1 MKARSGAPRW
11 SYAAF
16 PGPLRRATVGGNWR
30 RGRSGLWSRLM
41 EPALDDAIR
50 LHKSGNHA
58 GAEPLYRAVLE
69 RDPANRG
76 ALQMLAMLL
85 VQTGRPADAVGHFR
99 TILRLESGGVAGY
112 SNLAAALRLAG
123 QGTEAIACL
132 HRALAL
138 DPAHA
143 ASWFNLGNGLKQ
155 QEKAAGAGWSYRR
168 TLVLEPGH
176 AGAAGNLKALHD
188 QWGPRLDEAE
198 RRSVAARRPE
208 ANADTRTAAAEALV
222 AVGDAVAA
230 EAMARAALEQDE
242 HHHRANRLLG
252 RLLLERSGAMGV
264 QDGKPFAVDRALVEE
279 AIGALR
285 RAVAA
290 RPDDDEADWLHV
302 AAVATLV
309 QVGMASDTVLRD
321 GARAAWVRLR
331 RHSKDTVA
339 ASVIGFHIYRRDR
352 LVLASWLSRRFRQR
366 FTAAEVAR
374 EHELGL
380 WTMLR
385 ADDAFFRAL
394 PPVEAVLERMAP
406 LEWRIEPA
414 PGPSGEQVVFCCCDD
429 VYFRRFAPALL
440 ESLAERMPGATVAVH
455 VVAPSLET
463 EQVMDRWRVDGRLT
477 VGFSLDRPDMAGW
490 TDIKRVTYYAS
501 ARFLRALQ
509 WLRRLDRPLTVVDTD
524 AWITGDLQALREDM
538 AGYDV
543 GLMLDGRRRGPSREI
558 PVGFAVYENTTG
570 GDRFLSLLGSYIGH
584 FLAGAEVYW
593 MLDQMAH
600 YAVLDWLNRHEPIRM
615 RRFDFL
621 NFPYCHFV
629 GAK

>member
-1 MKARSGAPRW
+1 
-11 SYAAF
+11 
-16 PGPLRRATVGGNWR
+16 
-30 RGRSGLWSRLM
+30 M
-41 EPALDDAIR
+41 EPTLDDAIR

-58 GAEPLYRAVLE
+58 GAEPLYRALLD

-85 VQTGRPADAVGHFR
+85 VQTGRPAEAAGHFR
-99 TILRLESGGVAGY
+99 TILRLEPGGVAGY

-123 QGTEAIACL
+123 QGAEAMACL

-138 DPAHA
+138 DPVHA

-155 QEKAAGAGWSYRR
+155 QERAAGAERSYRR
-168 TLVLEPGH
+168 TLALDPGH
-176 AGAAGNLKALHD
+176 AGAAGNRKALRD

-198 RRSVAARRPE
+198 RRATAARHPLTD
-208 ANADTRTAAAEALV
+208 ADARAAAAEALV
-222 AVGDAVAA
+222 AVGDAAAA
-230 EAMARAALEQDE
+230 EAMARAALDRDDR
-242 HHHRANRLLG
+242 HHRANRLLG
-252 RLLLERSGAMGV
+252 RLLLERSGAMDV
-264 QDGKPFAVDRALVEE
+264 QSGKPFAVDRRLVEE

-285 RAVAA
+285 RAVAV

-309 QVGMASDTVLRD
+309 QVGLVSDAVLSV
-321 GARAAWVRLR
+321 GARAAWARLR
-331 RHSKDTVA
+331 RHPKDTVA
-339 ASVIGFHIYRRDR
+339 ASVIGFYAYRRDR
-352 LVLASWLSRRFRQR
+352 LVLASWLNRRFRRR

-394 PPVEAVLERMAP
+394 PPVDTVLAGMAP
-406 LEWRIEPA
+406 LDCRITPPPGPAGEPA
-414 PGPSGEQVVFCCCDD
+414 VFFCCDD

-440 ESLAERMPGATVAVH
+440 ESLAERMPDATVAVH
-455 VVAPSLET
+455 VVAPSPET
-463 EQVMDRWRVDGRLT
+463 EQAMERWQTDGRLRI
-477 VGFSLDRPDMAGW
+477 GFSLDRPDMAGW

-509 WLRRLDRPLTVVDTD
+509 WLRRLDRPLMVIDTD
-524 AWITGDLQALREDM
+524 ARVAQDLRTLREDM
-538 AGYDV
+538 ADHDV
-543 GLMLDGRRRGPSREI
+543 GFLIDGRRRGPSREI
-558 PVGFAVYENTTG
+558 TVCFNVYSNTPG

-584 FLAGAEVYW
+584 FLAGTEVYW

-600 YAVLDWLNRHEPIRM
+600 YAVLDRLNRHEPIRV

-621 NFPYCHFV
+621 DFPYCQFV

>member
-1 MKARSGAPRW
+1 
-11 SYAAF
+11 
-16 PGPLRRATVGGNWR
+16 
-30 RGRSGLWSRLM
+30 M

-58 GAEPLYRAVLE
+58 GAEPLYRAVLD

-85 VQTGRPADAVGHFR
+85 VQTGRPAEAVGHFQ
-99 TILRLESGGVAGY
+99 TILRLEPGAVAGY

-123 QGTEAIACL
+123 QGAEAIACL

-155 QEKAAGAGWSYRR
+155 LEKAAGAARSYQR
-168 TLVLEPGH
+168 TLAVEPGH
-176 AGAAGNLKALHD
+176 AGAVGNRKTLRD

-198 RRSVAARRPE
+198 RQAAAARHPS
-208 ANADTRTAAAEALV
+208 ADADARAAAAEALL
-222 AVGDAVAA
+222 AVGDAAAA
-230 EAMARAALEQDE
+230 ETMARAALDRDDRN
-242 HHHRANRLLG
+242 HRANRLLG
-252 RLLLERSGAMGV
+252 RLLLERSGAMDV
-264 QDGKPFAVDRALVEE
+264 RSGKPFAVDRSLVEE

-285 RAVAA
+285 RAVAV

-309 QVGMASDTVLRD
+309 QVGMASEAVLRD

-331 RHSKDTVA
+331 RHPKDTVA
-339 ASVIGFHIYRRDR
+339 ASVIGFHVYRRDR
-352 LVLASWLSRRFRQR
+352 LVLASWLSRRFRRR

-385 ADDAFFRAL
+385 ADDAFFRTL
-394 PPVEAVLERMAP
+394 PLVDAVLEGMAP

-414 PGPSGEQVVFCCCDD
+414 PGPAGEPATEPAVFFCCDD

-440 ESLAERMPGATVAVH
+440 ESLAERMPGAAVAVH
-455 VVAPSLET
+455 VVAPSPET
-463 EQVMDRWRVDGRLT
+463 EQAMARWRTDGRLR

-490 TDIKRVTYYAS
+490 ADVKRVTYYAS
-501 ARFLRALQ
+501 ARFLHALQ
-509 WLRRLDRPLTVVDTD
+509 WLRRLDRPLMVIDTD
-524 AWITGDLQALREDM
+524 ARVAQDLRALSVEM
-538 AGYDV
+538 AGHDV
-543 GLMLDGRRRGPSREI
+543 GFLVDGRRRGPSREI
-558 PVGFAVYENTTG
+558 TVCFNVYNNTPG
-570 GDRFLSLLGSYIGH
+570 GDRFLSLLGAYIGH

-600 YAVLDWLNRHEPIRM
+600 YAVLDWLKRHEPIRV

>member
-1 MKARSGAPRW
+1 
-11 SYAAF
+11 
-16 PGPLRRATVGGNWR
+16 
-30 RGRSGLWSRLM
+30 M
-41 EPALDDAIR
+41 EPSLDDAIR

-69 RDPANRG
+69 REPTNRG

-85 VQTGRPADAVGHFR
+85 VQTGRPAEAVGHFR
-99 TILRLESGGVAGY
+99 TILRLEPGGVAGY

-123 QGTEAIACL
+123 QGAEAIGCL

-155 QEKAAGAGWSYRR
+155 QEKAAGADRGYRR
-168 TLVLEPGH
+168 TLALDPGH
-176 AGAAGNLKALHD
+176 AGAAGNRTALRN
-188 QWGPRLDEAE
+188 QWGARLDEAD
-198 RRSVAARRPE
+198 RLAAAARHPTASAEVR
-208 ANADTRTAAAEALV
+208 AAAAEALL
-222 AVGDAVAA
+222 AVGDTLAA
-230 EAMARAALEQDE
+230 EAMARAALGRED

-264 QDGKPFAVDRALVEE
+264 QDGKPFAVDRTLVEE
-279 AIGALR
+279 AIGVLR

-309 QVGMASDTVLRD
+309 QVGLASDAVLRD

-331 RHSKDTVA
+331 RHPKDTVA
-339 ASVIGFHIYRRDR
+339 ASVIGFHVYRRDR
-352 LVLASWLSRRFRQR
+352 LVLASWLGRRFRRR

-394 PPVEAVLERMAP
+394 PPVETVLESMAP
-406 LEWRIEPA
+406 LECRIEPA
-414 PGPSGEQVVFCCCDD
+414 PGPGGEPAVFFCCDD

-455 VVAPSLET
+455 VVAPSPET
-463 EQVMDRWRVDGRLT
+463 EQAMDRWRTDGRLRI
-477 VGFSLDRPDMAGW
+477 GFSLDRPDMAGW

-509 WLRRLDRPLTVVDTD
+509 WLRRLDRPLMVIDTD
-524 AWITGDLQALREDM
+524 ARIAQDLRTLREDM
-538 AGYDV
+538 ADHDV
-543 GLMLDGRRRGPSREI
+543 GFLIDGRRRGPSREI
-558 PVGFAVYENTTG
+558 TVCFSVYSNTPG
-570 GDRFLSLLGSYIGH
+570 GDRFLSLLGAYIGH

-600 YAVLDWLNRHEPIRM
+600 YAVLDRLNRHEPIRV

>member
-1 MKARSGAPRW
+1 
-11 SYAAF
+11 
-16 PGPLRRATVGGNWR
+16 
-30 RGRSGLWSRLM
+30 M

-69 RDPANRG
+69 REPANRG

-85 VQTGRPADAVGHFR
+85 VQTGRPAEAVGHFR
-99 TILRLESGGVAGY
+99 SILRLEPGGVAGY

-123 QGTEAIACL
+123 QGAEAIACL

-138 DPAHA
+138 DPAHV

-155 QEKAAGAGWSYRR
+155 QERAAGAERSYRR
-168 TLVLEPGH
+168 TLLLEPGH
-176 AGAAGNLKALHD
+176 AGAAGNRKALRD
-188 QWGPRLDEAE
+188 QWGERLDEAE
-198 RRSVAARRPE
+198 RRSTAARRLS
-208 ANADTRTAAAEALV
+208 ADAETRVAAAECLV
-222 AVGDAVAA
+222 AVGDAAAA
-230 EAMARAALEQDE
+230 EAMARAALDRDE
-242 HHHRANRLLG
+242 RNHRANRLLG

-264 QDGKPFAVDRALVEE
+264 QDGKPFAVDQALVEE

-309 QVGMASDTVLRD
+309 QVGLASDAVLRD

-331 RHSKDTVA
+331 RHPKDTVA
-339 ASVIGFHIYRRDR
+339 ASVIGFHAYRRDR
-352 LVLASWLSRRFRQR
+352 LVLASWLGRRFRRR

-385 ADDAFFRAL
+385 ADDAFFGAL
-394 PPVEAVLERMAP
+394 PPVEGVLEGMAP
-406 LEWRIEPA
+406 LECRIEA
-414 PGPSGEQVVFCCCDD
+414 TPGPAGEPAVFFCCDD

-455 VVAPSLET
+455 VVAPSPET
-463 EQVMDRWRVDGRLT
+463 EQAMARWRLDGRLS
-477 VGFSLDRPDMAGW
+477 VGFSLDRPGMAGW
-490 TDIKRVTYYAS
+490 SDIKRVTYYAS

-509 WLRRLDRPLTVVDTD
+509 WLRRLDRPLMVIDTD
-524 AWITGDLQALREDM
+524 ARIAQDLRTLRAEMD
-538 AGYDV
+538 GHDV
-543 GLMLDGRRRGPSREI
+543 GFLIDGRRRGPSREI
-558 PVGFAVYENTTG
+558 TVCFNVYGNTPG

-584 FLAGAEVYW
+584 FLAGTEVYW

-600 YAVLDWLNRHEPIRM
+600 YAVLDWLNRHEPIRV

>member
-1 MKARSGAPRW
+1 
-11 SYAAF
+11 
-16 PGPLRRATVGGNWR
+16 
-30 RGRSGLWSRLM
+30 M
-41 EPALDDAIR
+41 EPALADAIR

-69 RDPANRG
+69 REPANRG

-85 VQTGRPADAVGHFR
+85 VQTGRPAEAVGHFR
-99 TILRLESGGVAGY
+99 TILRLEPGGVAGY

-123 QGTEAIACL
+123 QGAEAIACL
-132 HRALAL
+132 QRALSL
-138 DPAHA
+138 DPANA

-155 QEKAAGAGWSYRR
+155 QEKAAGAARSYRR
-168 TLVLEPGH
+168 TLALEPGH
-176 AGAAGNLKALHD
+176 AGAAVNLTALRD
-188 QWGPRLDEAE
+188 QWDARLDEAE
-198 RRSVAARRPE
+198 RRTVAARHP
-208 ANADTRTAAAEALV
+208 AADADTCAAAVEALV
-222 AVGDAVAA
+222 AVGDAAAA

-290 RPDDDEADWLHV
+290 RPDDDEADWLHI

-309 QVGMASDTVLRD
+309 QVGMASDTMLRD
-321 GARAAWVRLR
+321 GARAAWIRLR
-331 RHSKDTVA
+331 RHPKDTVA
-339 ASVIGFHIYRRDR
+339 ASVVGFHAYRRDR
-352 LVLASWLSRRFRQR
+352 LVLASWLSRRFRRR

-406 LEWRIEPA
+406 LECRSEPA
-414 PGPSGEQVVFCCCDD
+414 PGPDGEPLVFFCCDD
-429 VYFRRFAPALL
+429 VYFRRFAPTLL
-440 ESLAERMPGATVAVH
+440 ESLAERMPGAAVAVH
-455 VVAPSLET
+455 VVAPSSET
-463 EQVMDRWRVDGRLT
+463 ERAMVRWQMDGRLKI
-477 VGFSLDRPDMAGW
+477 GFSLDRPDMAGW

-509 WLRRLDRPLTVVDTD
+509 WMRRLDRPLMVVDTD
-524 AWITGDLQALREDM
+524 AWITGDVQALQADM
-538 AGYDV
+538 EGYDV

-558 PVGFAVYENTTG
+558 PVGFAVYENTPG

-600 YAVLDWLNRHEPIRM
+600 YAVLDWLNRHEPVRV

-621 NFPYCHFV
+621 SFPYCRFV

>member
-1 MKARSGAPRW
+1 
-11 SYAAF
+11 
-16 PGPLRRATVGGNWR
+16 
-30 RGRSGLWSRLM
+30 M
-41 EPALDDAIR
+41 EPSLDDAIR

-69 RDPANRG
+69 REPANRG

-85 VQTGRPADAVGHFR
+85 VQTGRPAEAVGHFR
-99 TILRLESGGVAGY
+99 TILRLEPGGVAGY

-123 QGTEAIACL
+123 QGAEAIGCL

-155 QEKAAGAGWSYRR
+155 QEKAAGAERSYRR
-168 TLVLEPGH
+168 TLNLEPGH
-176 AGAAGNLKALHD
+176 AGAAGNRAALRE
-188 QWGPRLDEAE
+188 QWGARLDEAE
-198 RRSVAARRPE
+198 RRSAAARLPL
-208 ANADTRTAAAEALV
+208 ADAETRVAAAESLV
-222 AVGDAVAA
+222 TVGDPATA
-230 EAMARAALEQDE
+230 EAMARTALDRDDGN
-242 HHHRANRLLG
+242 HRANRLLG

-309 QVGMASDTVLRD
+309 QVGLASDAVLRD

-331 RHSKDTVA
+331 RHPKDTVA
-339 ASVIGFHIYRRDR
+339 ASVIGFHAYRRDR
-352 LVLASWLSRRFRQR
+352 LVLASWLGRRFRRR

-394 PPVEAVLERMAP
+394 PPVETVLEGMAP
-406 LEWRIEPA
+406 LDCRIAPVPGPTGEPA
-414 PGPSGEQVVFCCCDD
+414 VFFCCDD

-455 VVAPSLET
+455 VVAPSPET
-463 EQVMDRWRVDGRLT
+463 EQAMARWSRDGRLS

-509 WLRRLDRPLTVVDTD
+509 WLRRLDRPLMVIDTD
-524 AWITGDLQALREDM
+524 ARIAQDLRSLREDM
-538 AGYDV
+538 ADHDV
-543 GLMLDGRRRGPSREI
+543 GFLIDGRRRGPSREI
-558 PVGFAVYENTTG
+558 TVCFNVYNNTPG
-570 GDRFLSLLGSYIGH
+570 GDRFLSLLGAYIGH

-600 YAVLDWLNRHEPIRM
+600 YAVLDWLNRHEPIRV

>member
-1 MKARSGAPRW
+1 
-11 SYAAF
+11 
-16 PGPLRRATVGGNWR
+16 
-30 RGRSGLWSRLM
+30 M

-58 GAEPLYRAVLE
+58 GAEPLYRDVLE
-69 RDPANRG
+69 REPANRG
-76 ALQMLAMLL
+76 ALHMLAMLL
-85 VQTGRPADAVGHFR
+85 VQTGRPAEAVGHFR
-99 TILRLESGGVAGY
+99 AILRLESGSVAGY

-123 QGTEAIACL
+123 QGAEAIACL
-132 HRALAL
+132 HRALSL

-143 ASWFNLGNGLKQ
+143 GSWFNLGNGLKQ
-155 QEKAAGAGWSYRR
+155 QEKAAAAARSYRR
-168 TLVLEPGH
+168 SLALEPGH
-176 AGAAGNLKALHD
+176 AGAAGNLKALRD
-188 QWGPRLDEAE
+188 QWGTRLDEAE
-198 RRSVAARRPE
+198 RRVVAARPPE
-208 ANADTRTAAAEALV
+208 ADADTRTAAAEALV
-222 AVGDAVAA
+222 VVGDAVAA
-230 EAMARAALEQDE
+230 EAMARAALERDE

-252 RLLLERSGAMGV
+252 RLLLECSGAMGV
-264 QDGKPFAVDRALVEE
+264 QDGKPFVVDRALVEE

-309 QVGMASDTVLRD
+309 QVGMVSDTVLRD

-331 RHSKDTVA
+331 RHPKDTVA
-339 ASVIGFHIYRRDR
+339 ASVVGFHAYRRDR
-352 LVLASWLSRRFRQR
+352 LVLASWLSRRFRRR

-385 ADDAFFRAL
+385 ADDAFLRTL

-406 LEWRIEPA
+406 LECRGEPA
-414 PGPSGEQVVFCCCDD
+414 AGPAGEPVIFFCCDD
-429 VYFRRFAPALL
+429 VYFQRFAPTLL
-440 ESLAERMPGATVAVH
+440 ESLAERMPGALVAVH
-455 VVAPSLET
+455 VVSPSPET
-463 EQVMDRWRVDGRLT
+463 ERAMARWRTDRRLR

-509 WLRRLDRPLTVVDTD
+509 WLRRLDRPLMVVDTD
-524 AWITGDLQALREDM
+524 AWITGDLRALRAEM

-558 PVGFAVYENTTG
+558 PVGFAVYENSPG

-600 YAVLDWLNRHEPIRM
+600 YAVLDWLNRHEPVRV

-621 NFPYCHFV
+621 SFPYCHFV

>member
-1 MKARSGAPRW
+1 
-11 SYAAF
+11 
-16 PGPLRRATVGGNWR
+16 
-30 RGRSGLWSRLM
+30 M

-58 GAEPLYRAVLE
+58 EAEPLYRVVLE
-69 RDPANRG
+69 REPANRG

-85 VQTGRPADAVGHFR
+85 VQTGRPAEAVGHFR
-99 TILRLESGGVAGY
+99 TILRLEPGGVAGY

-123 QGTEAIACL
+123 QGAEAIACL

-143 ASWFNLGNGLKQ
+143 ASWFNLGNGLRQ
-155 QEKAAGAGWSYRR
+155 QEKAAGAERSYRR
-168 TLVLEPGH
+168 TLTLEPGH
-176 AGAAGNLKALHD
+176 AAAAGNRKALRD
-188 QWGPRLDEAE
+188 QWGARLDEAE
-198 RRSVAARRPE
+198 RRCTAACRPL
-208 ANADTRTAAAEALV
+208 ADADARAAAAEALV
-222 AVGDAVAA
+222 AVGDSAAA
-230 EAMARAALEQDE
+230 ETMARAALDRGDQN
-242 HHHRANRLLG
+242 HRANRLLG

-264 QDGKPFAVDRALVEE
+264 QDGKPFAVDRSLVEE

-285 RAVAA
+285 RAVAV

-309 QVGMASDTVLRD
+309 QVGLASDAMLRD

-331 RHSKDTVA
+331 RHPKDTVA
-339 ASVIGFHIYRRDR
+339 ASVIGFHVYRRDR
-352 LVLASWLSRRFRQR
+352 LVLASWLSRRFRRR

-394 PPVEAVLERMAP
+394 PPLEAVLDRMAP
-406 LEWRIEPA
+406 LECRIEPA
-414 PGPSGEQVVFCCCDD
+414 PGPAGEPAVFFCCDD

-440 ESLAERMPGATVAVH
+440 ESLAERMPGATVTVH
-455 VVAPSLET
+455 VVAPSPET
-463 EQVMDRWRVDGRLT
+463 EQAMARWRLDGRLNI
-477 VGFSLDRPDMAGW
+477 GFSLDRPDMAGW

-509 WLRRLDRPLTVVDTD
+509 WLRRLDRPLMVIDTD
-524 AWITGDLQALREDM
+524 ARIALDLRALRAEM
-538 AGYDV
+538 AGHDV
-543 GLMLDGRRRGPSREI
+543 GFLVDGRRRGPSREI
-558 PVGFAVYENTTG
+558 TVCFNVYSNTPG

-600 YAVLDWLNRHEPIRM
+600 YAVLDWLNRHEPIRV

>member
-1 MKARSGAPRW
+1 
-11 SYAAF
+11 
-16 PGPLRRATVGGNWR
+16 
-30 RGRSGLWSRLM
+30 M

-58 GAEPLYRAVLE
+58 GAEPLYRDVLE
-69 RDPANRG
+69 REPANRG

-85 VQTGRPADAVGHFR
+85 VQTGRPAEAVGHFR
-99 TILRLESGGVAGY
+99 AILRLESGSVAGY

-123 QGTEAIACL
+123 QGTDAIACL
-132 HRALAL
+132 HRALSL

-143 ASWFNLGNGLKQ
+143 GSWFNLGNGLKQ
-155 QEKAAGAGWSYRR
+155 QEKAAGAARSYRR
-168 TLVLEPGH
+168 TLALEPGH
-176 AGAAGNLKALHD
+176 AGAAGNLKALRG
-188 QWGPRLDEAE
+188 QWGTRLDEAE
-198 RRSVAARRPE
+198 RLVVAGRLPE
-208 ANADTRTAAAEALV
+208 ADADTRTTAAEALV
-222 AVGDAVAA
+222 AVGEAVAA
-230 EAMARAALEQDE
+230 EAMARTALERDE

-264 QDGKPFAVDRALVEE
+264 QDGKPFAVDRVLVDE

-285 RAVAA
+285 RAVAV

-309 QVGMASDTVLRD
+309 QVGMVSDTVLRD

-331 RHSKDTVA
+331 HHPKDTVA
-339 ASVIGFHIYRRDR
+339 ASVVGFHAYRRDR
-352 LVLASWLSRRFRQR
+352 LVLASWLSRRFRRR
-366 FTAAEVAR
+366 FTAAEVVR

-385 ADDAFFRAL
+385 ADDAFLRNL

-406 LEWRIEPA
+406 LECSSEPA
-414 PGPSGEQVVFCCCDD
+414 AGPAGEPLVFFCCDD
-429 VYFRRFAPALL
+429 VYFHRFAPTLL
-440 ESLAERMPGATVAVH
+440 ESLAERMPGAMVAVH
-455 VVAPSLET
+455 VVSPSPET
-463 EQVMDRWRVDGRLT
+463 ERAMARWRTDGRLR

-509 WLRRLDRPLTVVDTD
+509 WLRRLDRPLMVVDTD
-524 AWITGDLQALREDM
+524 AWITGDLRALRAEM

-558 PVGFAVYENTTG
+558 PVGFAVYENSPG

-584 FLAGAEVYW
+584 FLSGAEVYW

-600 YAVLDWLNRHEPIRM
+600 YAVLDWLNRHEPVRV

-621 NFPYCHFV
+621 SFPYCHFV

>member
-1 MKARSGAPRW
+1 
-11 SYAAF
+11 
-16 PGPLRRATVGGNWR
+16 
-30 RGRSGLWSRLM
+30 M

-69 RDPANRG
+69 REPANRG

-85 VQTGRPADAVGHFR
+85 VQTARPAEAADHFR
-99 TILRLESGGVAGY
+99 TILRLEPGGVAGY

-123 QGTEAIACL
+123 QGAEAMACL
-132 HRALAL
+132 HRALSL

-155 QEKAAGAGWSYRR
+155 QEKAAGAQWSYRR
-168 TLVLEPGH
+168 TLALEPGH
-176 AGAAGNLKALHD
+176 AGAAGNLKALRD
-188 QWGPRLDEAE
+188 QWGSRLDEAE
-198 RRSVAARRPE
+198 RRTAAARHP
-208 ANADTRTAAAEALV
+208 AADAETRAAAAEAWL
-222 AVGDAVAA
+222 AVGDAAAA
-230 EAMARAALEQDE
+230 EAMARAALERDGD
-242 HHHRANRLLG
+242 HPRANRILG

-264 QDGKPFAVDRALVEE
+264 RDGKPFAVDRALVEE

-309 QVGMASDTVLRD
+309 QVGMASDRVLRD

-331 RHSKDTVA
+331 RHPKDTVA
-339 ASVIGFHIYRRDR
+339 AAVIGFHIYRRDR
-352 LVLASWLSRRFRQR
+352 LALASWLSRRFRRR

-380 WTMLR
+380 WAMLR

-394 PPVEAVLERMAP
+394 PPVEAVLEGMAP
-406 LEWRIEPA
+406 LECRIEPA
-414 PGPSGEQVVFCCCDD
+414 PVPAGEPAVFFCCDD

-440 ESLAERMPGATVAVH
+440 DSLAERMPGATVAVH
-455 VVAPSLET
+455 VVAPSPET
-463 EQVMDRWRVDGRLT
+463 EQAMARWRTDGRLRI
-477 VGFSLDRPDMAGW
+477 GFSLDRPDMAGW

-509 WLRRLDRPLTVVDTD
+509 WLRRLDRPLMVIDTD
-524 AWITGDLQALREDM
+524 AWVTGDLQALRADM
-538 AGYDV
+538 AGHDV

-558 PVGFAVYENTTG
+558 PVGFAVYQNTPG
-570 GDRFLSLLGSYIGH
+570 GDRFLSLIGSYIGH

-600 YAVLDWLNRHEPIRM
+600 YAVLDWLNRHEPVRV

-621 NFPYCHFV
+621 TFPYCRFV